1 MNILKKVQHLTA
13 LLLTVVL
20 MLTLPAK
27 VNATADPHTV
37 TSAYTDSL
45 ERDEEMIQD
54 WDNSENDAWMPIIL
68 IATAV
73 LIVIFV
79 LLYLQKKKLDKQAK
93 G

>member
-1 MNILKKVQHLTA
+1 MNILKKAQHLTA

-27 VNATADPHTV
+27 VNATGDPHTV

-45 ERDEEMIQD
+45 EREEEVIQD

-68 IATAV
+68 GSTAV